1 MNNEASYTHA
11 YNALIKQETLWSFKL
26 LIINHLNIKHMK
38 YFILGYAIGTAIG
51 SVLVFF
57 NAFDAKHIV
66 YNALILSILVII
78 SFITDK
84 K

>member
-1 MNNEASYTHA
+1 
-11 YNALIKQETLWSFKL
+11 
-26 LIINHLNIKHMK
+26 MK